1 MLRASCP
8 YAPARPGL
16 DELVARPAPQ
26 VKRIACHLLARL
38 PASVQIDDL
47 IQAGMLGL
55 IEAARRYDA
64 SQGASFATFA
74 EQRIRGAMLD
84 EIRRGDWTPRSVH
97 RRSRE
102 VAAAIRAI
110 ETETGREAQDTDV
123 ALRLGAGHARH
134 RGAPTDVGAHLAP
147 QGTEAAG
154 HLRADGAPAGTQ
166 RAVFRPELCLGR
178 QLGDVLAD
186 GQRLVDAEVL
196 VHQDGDLARPRE
208 REDLVLPVGL
218 HEEAYLVR
226 LEGQTAVVQ
235 REPGAHGPRGVV
247 ERTDDEAQH
256 RARMTRWPADC

>member
-1 MLRASCP
+1 MLRAPCP

-16 DELVARPAPQ
+16 DELVGRHAPQ

-110 ETETGREAQDTDV
+110 ETETGREAQDVDV
-123 ALRLGAGHARH
+123 ALRLGLSLPEYHDTLTEL
-134 RGAPTDVGAHLAP
+134 RGQKLVSLDDDEHGEEEGEGLLA
-147 QGTEAAG
+147 QLASTEAGPEEETARDQ
-154 HLRADGAPAGTQ
+154 LLGAVSAQ
-166 RAVFRPELCLGR
+166 I
-178 QLGDVLAD
+178 DVL
-186 GQRLVDAEVL
+186 
-196 VHQDGDLARPRE
+196 PE
-208 REDLVLPVGL
+208 REKLVLALYYDEGL
-218 HEEAYLVR
+218 NLKEIGAVLGVSESRVCQIHAQAVAR
-226 LEGQTAVVQ
+226 L
-235 REPGAHGPRGVV
+235 RSRL
-247 ERTDDEAQH
+247 R
-256 RARMTRWPADC
+256 